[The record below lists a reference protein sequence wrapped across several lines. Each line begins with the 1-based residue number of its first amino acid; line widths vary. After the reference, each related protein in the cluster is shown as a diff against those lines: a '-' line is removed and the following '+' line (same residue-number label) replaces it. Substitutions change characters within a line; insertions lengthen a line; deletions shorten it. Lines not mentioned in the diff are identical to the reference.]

1 MRYILLSCVFLCLSS
16 QILSQTVVS
25 GRISDA
31 ETKAALDRAIVKV
44 LNDQRQLIA
53 YTITDKEGDYSVK
66 VKSSLPELLLSVHYL
81 GYRTEV
87 IKIPNKTTRKNW
99 LIRNKFCNFARLFF
113 LN

>member
-66 VKSSLPELLLSVHYL
+66 VKSSLP
-81 GYRTEV
+81 
-87 IKIPNKTTRKNW
+87 
-99 LIRNKFCNFARLFF
+99 
-113 LN
+113 